1 MTVAPDKPP
10 GRRARGRASPRE
22 AQRTRPAGF
31 GGATGHPVTG
41 PVGAGQSQRKRQG
54 KPGTYAPV
62 ECRALTSPTA
72 LAARTCSA
80 PRTPT
85 SDHRRDYGERMS
97 RTSRH
102 GAQVRYLDIVDSW
115 RRLAQAFD
123 LMKRASSQRGGRSRQ
138 TQLALFRMGRPW
150 PAKNGVRA
158 PMASAGLGDLP
169 ATSPI
174 IIRWSAKSGGAGEP
188 SGALWRPHGRPP
200 RPPGGPHALGRSRR
214 PVPGRERG

>member
-1 MTVAPDKPP
+1 MGPLSGPDSF
-10 GRRARGRASPRE
+10 RSPRPTCGT
-22 AQRTRPAGF
+22 AGPICCRPDSLVGDEES
-31 GGATGHPVTG
+31 GGR
-41 PVGAGQSQRKRQG
+41 PVGRDARRGQ
-54 KPGTYAPV
+54 A
-62 ECRALTSPTA
+62 ECRALTGPTA

-85 SDHRRDYGERMS
+85 SDHHRDYARARSESGGQ
-97 RTSRH
+97 
-102 GAQVRYLDIVDSW
+102 GAQVRYLDIVDSR

-214 PVPGRERG
+214 PVPGREKG